1 MGKRD
6 TGTDDPRVKVRPG
19 RGSRPRTKIRPDY
32 SSRPLGT
39 VKAVDR
45 GRYTVVMESGTE
57 VMAVKA
63 RELGRGAI
71 VVGDRVRVTGDI
83 SGAKDTLARIVLI
96 EERSSQLTR
105 STEEGDGRER
115 TIVAN
120 ADIMAIVVA
129 LAQPEPKT
137 GMIDRCLVAASDAG
151 MRPIIVMTKHDLGSD
166 DALRAHY
173 EPLGIRMFTL
183 AFEGEGADE
192 NATRGANKGADVS
205 ALTHGCATVVE
216 KTEEQRLEL
225 EAELSG
231 KTTVLIGHS
240 GVGKST
246 LLNHLVPEADRL
258 TGSVNATT
266 GKGRHTSVSAVSF
279 TLPGGGRLIDTPGV
293 RSFGLAHVDAQG
305 ILHGFSEL
313 EEITEECPRGC
324 THEEGELECE
334 LDSPQVQGI
343 SRLRERAASFRRLL
357 NERSLE
363 EWEK

>member
-192 NATRGANKGADVS
+192 NTTGDANKGADVS

-279 TLPGGGRLIDTPGV
+279 ALPGGGRLIDTPGV